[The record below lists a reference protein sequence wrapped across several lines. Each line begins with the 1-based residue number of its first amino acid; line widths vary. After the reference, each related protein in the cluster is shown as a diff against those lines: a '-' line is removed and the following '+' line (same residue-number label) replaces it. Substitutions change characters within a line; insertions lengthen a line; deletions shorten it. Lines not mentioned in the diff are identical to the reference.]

1 MVAIKDLNFPTISEN
16 EIETAIN
23 NTKNIK
29 RTNNKKNNEDQE
41 NEDTNNKKPVEGINL
56 NEENDDYLLKK
67 QRFDLIKEMDA
78 LFITAKTKIGQKEKL
93 NIGDNFKASGAS
105 IPGIVQEFFRLHS
118 AEGSDTTS
126 YY

>member
-41 NEDTNNKKPVEGINL
+41 NEDTNEEGPIEESNHG
-56 NEENDDYLLKK
+56 ENDDHLLKK

-78 LFITAKTKIGQKEKL
+78 FITAKTKIGQKEKL

-105 IPGIVQEFFRLHS
+105 IQASYKNFFRLHS